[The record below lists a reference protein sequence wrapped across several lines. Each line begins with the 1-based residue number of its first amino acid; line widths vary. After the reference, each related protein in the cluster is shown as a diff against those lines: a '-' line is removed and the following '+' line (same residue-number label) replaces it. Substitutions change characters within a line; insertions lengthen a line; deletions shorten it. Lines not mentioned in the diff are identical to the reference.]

1 MFQVSPSF
9 LLFDYFRVPYEQVG
23 DEGGFAG
30 CGSVRSS
37 GDDSKAVFWVP
48 ASLPA
53 AGRVTGAHR
62 LRSIPIFGGM
72 LPDDPAKTWLAQL
85 GGEWHRST
93 PICNFAGI
101 QIASIWTTPEGSVF
115 LPFDPNE
122 AIGNFWSEGYADF
135 IRSPLTKHA
144 RSLARRSYYRARSAI
159 PRQAQI
165 AARRWFSR
173 IQSQASFPRWPIET
187 GLHDLYQALFEIVGG
202 LVEQPVPTISAW
214 PGGHEWALILTHD
227 VETPVGY
234 ENIDLLRDIEVG
246 SNYRSSWNFVP
257 MNDHVHYDH
266 VIEELKEG
274 GFEVGVHGLYHDG
287 RDISDLA
294 DRLPLIRQYAER
306 WSAVG
311 FRSPSTLRDW
321 KAMPLLRFD
330 YDSTYFDTSPFEPQP
345 GGCCTWLPYMIG
357 DTVELPITLAQDHT
371 LFEILGGSDEQL
383 WLGKARFLR
392 DRGGMALVLTHPDY
406 AHNERLVRAYTRLLE
421 EFAGDATAWKALP
434 RDVSEWWR
442 RRAASE
448 LRMVGGEWQIVGP
461 AADLGTVSYVE
472 VGSV

>member
-1 MFQVSPSF
+1 VFQASASF
-9 LLFDYFRVPYEQVG
+9 LLFDYFRVPYEQVDG
-23 DEGGFAG
+23 EGRFAG
-30 CGSVRSS
+30 CGWVRSS

-53 AGRVTGAHR
+53 AGRVTGAHNVG
-62 LRSIPIFGGM
+62 SIPVFGGM
-72 LPDDPAKTWLAQL
+72 LPDKPAKTWLAQL
-85 GGEWHRST
+85 GGEWHRTT
-93 PICNFAGI
+93 PIYDLLDAR
-101 QIASIWTTPEGSVF
+101 IASIWTTSEGKVF

-122 AIGNFWSEGYADF
+122 AIVNFWSEGYADF

-144 RSLARRSYYRARSAI
+144 RSVARHSYYRVRSAM

-173 IQSQASFPRWPIET
+173 IQSRTSFPHWPVET
-187 GLHDLYQALFEIVGG
+187 ALHDLYQALFQIVVT
-202 LVEQPVPTISAW
+202 LVEQPVPMISAW
-214 PGGHEWALILTHD
+214 PAGKEWALILTHD
-227 VETPVGY
+227 VETSDGY
-234 ENIDLLRDIEVG
+234 EKIDLLRDIEL
-246 SNYRSSWNFVP
+246 SSDYRSSWNFVP
-257 MNDHVHYDH
+257 MNDYLDCDSL
-266 VIEELKEG
+266 IEELKEG

-392 DRGGMALVLTHPDY
+392 ERGGMALVLTHPDY
-406 AHNERLVRAYTRLLE
+406 AHNERVVRAYTRLLD

-434 RDVSEWWR
+434 RDVSDWWR

-448 LRMVGGEWQIVGP
+448 IQLVGGDWRVVGP
-461 AADLGTVSYVE
+461 AADQGKVSYVDA
-472 VGSV
+472 GSA